1 MTRPRSAYG
10 TWKRT
15 DVFVGE
21 RLRVALFEA
30 GPENAPPL
38 VLLHGVG
45 HWSQAAWDPIVPE
58 LAGDYRLIAF
68 DLPGFGDSEKPD
80 VAYDLAFFTG
90 VLKDVVDALG
100 LRRFALAGNSLGG
113 MIAAE
118 YAGEQ
123 PERVAALGLMAPAG
137 FLCTIGLIFRAFAF
151 APFCEHVP
159 IAAPHWLVRHTL
171 ELSTYD
177 PRALGEETHER
188 AYLLA
193 ADPLVRRAF
202 ARVYCSARDGLLH
215 QNELLARFAR
225 YTGPALV
232 CWGRNDRFLPVAGV
246 ECARRTYPQAT
257 VMVLDHCGHLPQV
270 EEPARVAAGL
280 RAIYRTTA

>member
-1 MTRPRSAYG
+1 MTQPRPASWTWTRS
-10 TWKRT
+10 
-15 DVFVGE
+15 DVVVDE

-30 GPENAPPL
+30 GPPNAPPI

-45 HWSQAAWDPIVPE
+45 HWSQAAWDPILRE
-58 LAGDYRLIAF
+58 LARDYRLIAF
-68 DLPGFGDSEKPD
+68 DLPGFGDSAKPD
-80 VAYDLAFFTG
+80 VPYDLAFYARVLAG
-90 VLKDVVDALG
+90 VVEALAIPH
-100 LRRFALAGNSLGG
+100 FALAGNSLGG

-118 YAGEQ
+118 YAGEH

-137 FLCTIGLIFRAFAF
+137 FLCTVGLIVRAFAF
-151 APFCEHVP
+151 APLCEQLP
-159 IAAPHWLVRHTL
+159 IAAPRWLVQRTL

-177 PRALGEETHER
+177 PHALSDEVHER

-202 ARVYCSARDGLLH
+202 ARVYCSARATLLH
-215 QNELLARFAR
+215 QRDLLARFAR
-225 YTGPALV
+225 YTGPTLV
-232 CWGRNDRFLPVAGV
+232 CWGRNDRFLPVAGAD
-246 ECARRTYPQAT
+246 CARRTYPLAT

-280 RAIYRTTA
+280 RAIYRATP